1 MADREMAEPQLAIVV
16 AVARNGVI
24 GAGNRLL
31 WRLKSDLRHFRD
43 LTWGKPLIMG
53 RKTFDSIG
61 RPLPGRRT
69 IVLTRDPAFAVD
81 GVERAGSFD
90 EALAIGRRLAGE
102 MGTDTIIVAGGGEIY
117 ALALP
122 LADRLHVTRVDAAPD
137 GDAFFP
143 DIDPA
148 RFRRVRADP
157 HPAGPDDEHA
167 FVVEEYAR
175 H

>member
-1 MADREMAEPQLAIVV
+1 MAKPQLAVVV

-24 GAGNRLL
+24 GADNRLL
-31 WRLKSDLRHFRD
+31 WRLKTDLRHFRD
-43 LTWGKPLIMG
+43 ITWGKPLIMG
-53 RKTFDSIG
+53 RKTFQSIG

-69 IVLTRDPAFAVD
+69 IVMTRDPEFAVE
-81 GVERAGSFD
+81 GVDKAGSFD

-102 MGTDTIIVAGGGEIY
+102 MGAADVIVAGGGEIY
-117 ALALP
+117 ALALAV
-122 LADRLHVTRVDAAPD
+122 ADRLHVTRVDAAPQ

-148 RFRRVRADP
+148 RFRRVSARAY
-157 HPAGPDDEHA
+157 PAGPDDEHA

>member
-1 MADREMAEPQLAIVV
+1 MAEPELAIIV

-31 WRLKSDLRHFRD
+31 WRLKADLRHFRD
-43 LTWGKPLIMG
+43 VTWGKPLVMG
-53 RKTFDSIG
+53 RKTFESIG

-69 IVLTRDPAFAVD
+69 IVMTRDTGFSVE
-81 GVERAGSFD
+81 GVERAGSLG

-102 MGTDTIIVAGGGEIY
+102 MGAGSVVVAGGGEIY
-117 ALALP
+117 AQALP

-143 DIDPA
+143 EVDA
-148 RFRRVRADP
+148 SHFRRVSAQA
-157 HPAGPDDEHA
+157 HPSGPDDEYA

-175 H
+175 R